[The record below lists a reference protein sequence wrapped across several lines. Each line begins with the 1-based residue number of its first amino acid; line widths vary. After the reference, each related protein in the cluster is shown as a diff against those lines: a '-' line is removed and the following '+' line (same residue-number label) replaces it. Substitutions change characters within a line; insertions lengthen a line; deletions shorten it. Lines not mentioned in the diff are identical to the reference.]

1 MFCSSCLYIAFTQ
14 SGIISGN
21 LFKYLKIIVTARE
34 LFKQFGCSERLY
46 RAVLDPL
53 LQVGLFAPS
62 EQCSAAA
69 ILGMLNYYIIAN
81 QVRTIWFFFLDFA
94 QAYTFSTRYTIKQ
107 IEAQTKK
114 HFIMQKGISHST
126 PLIKFSLSPCN
137 ERRLLNWCR
146 KILIQSGV
154 AEQLR
159 RKSFCRG

>member
-1 MFCSSCLYIAFTQ
+1 MIDFDNTDSSWRKYDPSKEIHIHCFAVLVYYIAFTQ

-81 QVRTIWFFFLDFA
+81 QVRTI
-94 QAYTFSTRYTIKQ
+94 
-107 IEAQTKK
+107 
-114 HFIMQKGISHST
+114 
-126 PLIKFSLSPCN
+126 
-137 ERRLLNWCR
+137 
-146 KILIQSGV
+146 
-154 AEQLR
+154 
-159 RKSFCRG
+159 